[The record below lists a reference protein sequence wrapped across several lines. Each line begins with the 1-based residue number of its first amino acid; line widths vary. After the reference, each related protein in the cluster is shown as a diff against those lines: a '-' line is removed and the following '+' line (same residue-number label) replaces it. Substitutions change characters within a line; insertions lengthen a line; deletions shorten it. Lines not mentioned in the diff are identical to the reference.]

1 MPDPAFRRLALLIPA
16 LALAGGCAARGH
28 FPSLAPRPAE
38 RLSMDEP
45 DRQAAAVAADPRLAA
60 RIAALLADAR
70 RGQAEFET
78 VLPGARSGAG
88 AAGAAGSESW
98 IEAQKAISRLEA
110 ARALTVAALAQLD
123 ELGVE
128 RAALPT
134 SAEQLATLLA
144 AMQSA
149 EALAAGQQGEIDGL
163 RASLDAV

>member
-1 MPDPAFRRLALLIPA
+1 MPNPAFRRLVLLIPA
-16 LALAGGCAARGH
+16 LAVAGGCAARGP

-45 DRQAAAVAADPRLAA
+45 VREAAAAAPDPQLAA
-60 RIAALLADAR
+60 QIAALLADAR

-78 VLPGARSGAG
+78 VLPGIRSSVG

-98 IEAQKAISRLEA
+98 IEAHKAISRLEA
-110 ARALTVAALAQLD
+110 ARALSVAALAQLD
-123 ELGVE
+123 ELGVG

-134 SAEQLATLLA
+134 NAEQLATLLA
-144 AMQSA
+144 ATQSA
-149 EALAAGQQGEIDGL
+149 ETLAAGQQGEIDRL

>member
-1 MPDPAFRRLALLIPA
+1 MPNPAFRRLVLLIPA
-16 LALAGGCAARGH
+16 LTLAGGCAARGP

-45 DRQAAAVAADPRLAA
+45 VREAVAVAPDPQLAGRL
-60 RIAALLADAR
+60 AALLADAR

-78 VLPGARSGAG
+78 VLPGARGSVG

-128 RAALPT
+128 RAALST
-134 SAEQLATLLA
+134 NAEQLATLLA

-149 EALAAGQQGEIDGL
+149 ETLARGQQSELDRL
-163 RASLDAV
+163 RASLGPV